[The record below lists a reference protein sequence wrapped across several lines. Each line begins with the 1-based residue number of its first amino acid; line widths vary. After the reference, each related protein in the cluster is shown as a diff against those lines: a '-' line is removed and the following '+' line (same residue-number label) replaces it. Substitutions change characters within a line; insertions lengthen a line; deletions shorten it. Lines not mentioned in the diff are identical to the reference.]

1 MHKQPFFEKKVR
13 NIVVM
18 VLSQLLLTLFV
29 SYWLRSQYQNEKEK
43 LNQELSQHYY
53 HTGSELVDK
62 QIYKYIVTPIL
73 QCKDSS
79 AYEHVEFAG
88 LTIEP
93 ERTTLVTRSIVEYLN
108 ENQSYRDKLKEY
120 FKNELLFPEPDDT
133 TLSILGTLRN
143 YMYQHNINVSAF
155 RYRKAKD
162 NSNNAFDET
171 LFQKMYSSKLEYYN
185 YDIEINWIPDSTSLQ
200 YEVGDIAVSRYN
212 YDTKQQELAVV
223 FEEYNIHLLKIILPQ
238 FIFAFILLS
247 LSAFALIFTYRSYVK
262 QIRLNILRTD
272 FINNITHELKIPVA
286 TAKAAL
292 EALRSFGLKADASVT
307 EEYLEMVAREMN
319 RLDSLTSK
327 VLEHA
332 KMEKHK
338 HYLNPEETD
347 LSSFIGCIV
356 NALNM
361 LYTAKGIQINFIKP
375 QDAIKLHIDR
385 LYVEGV
391 LKNLIDNSIKYGG
404 EKVNI
409 QIKIWEKDQ
418 QVFISVMDNGPGIPQ
433 EYLNKVFDKFFR
445 IPTGDKHNIKGY
457 GLGLSFA
464 ALVMKQHNGCIKVT
478 NIKTGGCEF
487 ILQFPLTKNDN
498 LKQ

>member
-1 MHKQPFFEKKVR
+1 
-13 NIVVM
+13 M

-29 SYWLRSQYQNEKEK
+29 GYWLRSQYQNEKEK
-43 LNQELSQHYY
+43 LTQELGQHYY
-53 HTGSELVDK
+53 QTGSELIDR
-62 QIYKYIVTPIL
+62 QIYKYIITPIL
-73 QCKDSS
+73 QCQDSS
-79 AYEHVEFAG
+79 AYEDVQFIG
-88 LTIEP
+88 LTIES
-93 ERTTLVTRSIVEYLN
+93 ERTAALSRSIIKYLD
-108 ENQSYRDKLKEY
+108 ENRSYRGRLKDY
-120 FKNELLFPEPDDT
+120 FKNDLLFPEPDDT
-133 TLSILGTLRN
+133 TRSILGTLRN
-143 YMYQHNINVSAF
+143 YMYQYNINFSSF
-155 RYRKAKD
+155 RYNRTKD
-162 NSNNAFDET
+162 NTNNIFDET
-171 LFQKMYSSKLEYYN
+171 LFQKMYVTKLKHYN
-185 YDIEINWIPDSTSLQ
+185 YNVGINWIPDSISMQ
-200 YEVGDIAVSRYN
+200 YESGGVAISRYN
-212 YDTKQQELAVV
+212 YETKQQELAVV
-223 FEEYNIHLLKIILPQ
+223 FGKYSLHLLNIILPQ

-292 EALRSFGLKADASVT
+292 EALRSFGLKADATVT

-327 VLEHA
+327 VLEHS

-338 HYLNPEETD
+338 HYLKPEETE

-391 LKNLIDNSIKYGG
+391 FKNLIDNSIKYGG
-404 EKVNI
+404 EKVSI